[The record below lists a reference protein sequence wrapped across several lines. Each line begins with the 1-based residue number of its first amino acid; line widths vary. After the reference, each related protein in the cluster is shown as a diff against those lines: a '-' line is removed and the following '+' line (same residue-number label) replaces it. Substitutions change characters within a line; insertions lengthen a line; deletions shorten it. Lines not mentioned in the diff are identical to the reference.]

1 MQMISAMMNHEPEK
15 VELRKNPQM
24 KWESDSKTLLS
35 WLKNTPSMVK
45 YASTTNQN
53 AYSHPMRLT

>member
-1 MQMISAMMNHEPEK
+1 MMNHEPEK